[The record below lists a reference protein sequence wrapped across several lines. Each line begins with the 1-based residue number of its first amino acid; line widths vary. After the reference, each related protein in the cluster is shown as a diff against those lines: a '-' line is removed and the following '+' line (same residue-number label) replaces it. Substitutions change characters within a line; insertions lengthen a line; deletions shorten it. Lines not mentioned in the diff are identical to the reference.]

1 MPHNTTVD
9 MNPYDYGFN
18 ANLKRLSLKTKMMEG
33 PTFLGPMRGGF
44 RNHNKLHTQYLD
56 QVPLQQSNM
65 SISFVAKY
73 QTGEKIS
80 STPYH

>member
-1 MPHNTTVD
+1 
-9 MNPYDYGFN
+9 
-18 ANLKRLSLKTKMMEG
+18 MMEG
-33 PTFLGPMRGGF
+33 PMFLGPMRGGF
-44 RNHNKLHTQYLD
+44 RNHNKLPTQYLD

-73 QTGEKIS
+73 QTDEKIS